1 MKKFYLIVFCFL
13 CIIPNTFSQK
23 TLSDYSYVIVSKQ
36 FNFQNEKD
44 QYQLNSLTKFLF
56 NKYGFHAY
64 FNSEVPNN
72 VKRCDGLWADAEGI
86 PGFIY
91 TKLEV
96 VLRDCNGTEVFRS
109 IEGKSKQKD
118 FKKAYYE
125 SMREA
130 FVSIQKLEVTQKE
143 INDYEEEVISDDI
156 ISKKNNKTAKTAT
169 SVVVVKKTSDAKSID
184 TDLVE
189 SEKINEDNLPSAK
202 FSSYSYVGKTFL
214 LRKTSSGY
222 SLYEESITADD
233 GLLLIGKI
241 VLSPSN
247 IIFFD
252 ANNNEQDAHFD
263 NSKNLIIVSREDR
276 IVYKLEN

>member
-13 CIIPNTFSQK
+13 CIIPNSFSQK

-64 FNSEVPNN
+64 FNYEVPNN
-72 VKRCDGLWADAEGI
+72 VKRCDGLWADAEGT

-91 TKLEV
+91 TKIEV

-143 INDYEEEVISDDI
+143 INDYEEEVISDDS
-156 ISKKNNKTAKTAT
+156 ISKNNNKTTKTAST
-169 SVVVVKKTSDAKSID
+169 IVVAEKTSGAKSSD
-184 TDLVE
+184 TDLME
-189 SEKINEDNLPSAK
+189 SEKINTDNLPSAK
-202 FSSYSYVGKTFL
+202 FSNYSHAGKTFL
-214 LRKTSSGY
+214 LRKTSDGY
-222 SLYEESITADD
+222 SLYEESITSDD
-233 GLLLIGKI
+233 GLLLKGKI
-241 VLSPSN
+241 VLSPSK

-252 ANNNEQDAHFD
+252 SNHNQLDAHFN
-263 NSKNLIIVSREDR
+263 NSKNLIIVSGGDR
-276 IVYKLEN
+276 NVYKLEN